1 MCLLLTSQGLG
12 SFWGW
17 RNSREVWGGSK
28 GGVCVRMKGGC
39 SGEYFCI
46 TGNSS
51 SIPGQQSHE
60 NCHSLHT
67 RLPEIPRLLIGP
79 FILILAAMACTD
91 PSSHTNLAYTHTGD
105 LPAQSH
111 AKQEETFGD
120 ITRFPAILII
130 TTTCDQCKNITSLV
144 FL

>member
-1 MCLLLTSQGLG
+1 M
-12 SFWGW
+12 
-17 RNSREVWGGSK
+17 
-28 GGVCVRMKGGC
+28 RMKGGC

-91 PSSHTNLAYTHTGD
+91 PSSHTNLAYTHTQVISQ
-105 LPAQSH
+105 LSPTPNKKRH
-111 AKQEETFGD
+111 LETSPD
-120 ITRFPAILII
+120 
-130 TTTCDQCKNITSLV
+130 SL
-144 FL
+144 LY

>member
-1 MCLLLTSQGLG
+1 MSSSDKPRSGQLLGVEEFKG
-12 SFWGW
+12 S
-17 RNSREVWGGSK
+17 VGGSK
-28 GGVCVRMKGGC
+28 GGVCARIKGGGC

-67 RLPEIPRLLIGP
+67 RLTEIPRLLIGP

-120 ITRFPAILII
+120 ITKFPAILII